1 MKKPNLAEA
10 FTAIIGSSIYNLKK
24 LVVELSKRDK
34 PALFIG
40 ETGTGKELLARLF
53 MAQSERIGQFEAVNC
68 AAFSDD
74 NLLYS
79 ELFGHKKGAY
89 TGANVDRP
97 GLIKTCESGIFFLD
111 EIGHAKEKVLVALLR
126 FLETKD
132 FKPLGSD
139 KSEESDTCIIAA
151 ASKEDTLKREL
162 KERFQVIYV
171 PELALR
177 KRDIYPLIKHYLT
190 QEKIAAI
197 TQEALNELVARRYP
211 GNIRELKN
219 IISKSAI
226 AASLDKSEILEKCY
240 IPLSGSKGPILI
252 NNEERDKPDR
262 IIETKEIDS
271 GENINPIPIE
281 KFSKPFVH
289 PEKRSIKK
297 LLSQAQ
303 RIEEQRLIEMIENGF
318 KGIIRVL
325 EKPQIDITLMTWD
338 QMAKYYLEQLLKK
351 TGGNQTKAAELASV
365 NLPAFKKWLKKYK
378 LRPIDKDPILPK

>member
-1 MKKPNLAEA
+1 MKKPNLTEA
-10 FTAIIGSSIYNLKK
+10 LAAIIGPSLDNLKK
-24 LVVELSKRDK
+24 LVIEFARRDK
-34 PALFIG
+34 SALFIG

-53 MAQSERIGQFEAVNC
+53 MAKSERIGQFEAVNC

-97 GLIKTCESGIFFLD
+97 GLIKACENGILFLD
-111 EIGHAKEKVLVALLR
+111 EIGHAKKNVLVALLR

-162 KERFQVIYV
+162 KARFQVIYV
-171 PELALR
+171 PELAFR

-197 TQEALNELVARRYP
+197 TQEALNELEARRYP
-211 GNIRELKN
+211 DNIRGLKN

-226 AASLDKSEILEKCY
+226 AASLDKSETLKKCH
-240 IPLSGSKGPILI
+240 IPPGGSKRPTLI

-281 KFSKPFVH
+281 EFSTPFVH
-289 PEKRSIKK
+289 PEKKYIEK
-297 LLSQAQ
+297 LISQAQ
-303 RIEEQRLIEMIENGF
+303 QAKEQRPAQMIDDRL
-318 KGIIRVL
+318 KGIERAL
-325 EKPQIDITLMTWD
+325 EKAQIDMTKMTWD
-338 QMAKYYLEQLLKK
+338 QMVKYYLVKILEKC
-351 TGGNQTKAAELASV
+351 GGNQVKAAKLAGV
-365 NLPAFKKWLKKYK
+365 NPPTFKKWLKKYK
-378 LRPIDKDPILPK
+378 LRPKDTILPK